1 MPAEKKT
8 VTYRSEG
15 CSSDS
20 ADALLSRNVL
30 DQRAQIHF
38 DKGQNYVHPKI
49 TIWKPKWVE
58 NSLTR
63 KKNVPV
69 EVMEFK
75 LYW

>member
-49 TIWKPKWVE
+49 TIWKPK
-58 NSLTR
+58 
-63 KKNVPV
+63 
-69 EVMEFK
+69 
-75 LYW
+75 